1 VALCFNARMNNT
13 LMKEVTVV
21 GPGAVGGLLAHGLC
35 GALGNVN
42 VLASPR
48 RASQL
53 RADGLRVRSEGH
65 TRTCQP
71 HVFDDPQQ
79 MGVQDLVFLCVKT
92 SLLPQMAASLRPL
105 VGPHTVIVS
114 ATNGL
119 PWWFFQANAGPL
131 AGLGLRSV
139 DPTGDLAHHLPA
151 AQCMGCVVHLSSAVD
166 AQGVVVHGRGKRLI
180 LGDPTTGST
189 RAEAVVSLLQ
199 SAGFAVEASPDIR
212 RDIWLKLWGNLTMN
226 PISALT
232 GSTAD
237 LILDDP
243 HTHALVTAM
252 MVEAQQIGRRL
263 GFTMDMSIEQRMAV
277 TRELGAFKTSMLQDF
292 EAKRP
297 LEVSAIV
304 AAVSEVGHHL
314 GVATPF
320 INAVLGLVRQRAANS
335 GC

>member
-1 VALCFNARMNNT
+1 
-13 LMKEVTVV
+13 MKEASMNQVAVV

-35 GALGNVN
+35 QALGTVN
-42 VLASPR
+42 VLATTR

-65 TRTCQP
+65 MHHSRPQ
-71 HVFDDPQQ
+71 VFDDAQQ
-79 MGVQDLVFLCVKT
+79 MGVQDLIFLCVKT
-92 SLLPQMAASLRPL
+92 SVLPQMAASLRPL
-105 VGPHTVIVS
+105 VGPQTLIVS

-119 PWWFFQANAGPL
+119 PWWYLQAGAGPL
-131 AGLGLRSV
+131 AGLALKAV
-139 DPTGDLAHHLPA
+139 DAQGALAQHLPA
-151 AQCMGCVVHLSSAVD
+151 AQCLGCVVHLSSSVD

-180 LGDPTTGST
+180 VGDPSPGTARTAAVAALLL
-189 RAEAVVSLLQ
+189 RAGFVVEQ
-199 SAGFAVEASPDIR
+199 SADIR

-243 HTHALVTAM
+243 HTHALVKAM
-252 MVEAQQIGRRL
+252 MAEAQQIGQRL
-263 GFTMDMSIEQRMAV
+263 GFVMDMSIDQRIAI
-277 TRELGAFKTSMLQDF
+277 TRELGAFKTSMLQDL

-297 LEVSAIV
+297 LEVGAIV
-304 AAVSEVGHHL
+304 ASVVEVGRHL
-314 GVATPF
+314 SVATPF
-320 INAVLGLVRQRAANS
+320 IDAVLGLVQQRAANS